1 MRSEESHFIY
11 VQNLFLKHLNLPYD
25 TTIVD
30 DDEDNEDIKPITPE
44 EIKFEKMWDNY
55 FDQKSNLADER
66 LEKLKKNH
74 PKLYAEYEE
83 QYYNSL
89 QNNIDMQINSLETS
103 TLINNLSLDF
113 TFGAYSLCGINMFTH
128 NIPYC
133 FCSSNITSILA
144 IEFKEFITNK
154 HNTIKQCKN
163 CGKYFIPNNLRDI
176 KYCNN
181 VFENNKTCKQIGK
194 ELTYKKSLQDDKL
207 LDMYRKRYL
216 SLASSVSHYGTEKAI
231 ERFENYKKDGTVMKK
246 KYLSKEITKKEFGDW
261 IQKSKKQ

>member
-1 MRSEESHFIY
+1 
-11 VQNLFLKHLNLPYD
+11 
-25 TTIVD
+25 
-30 DDEDNEDIKPITPE
+30 
-44 EIKFEKMWDNY
+44 
-55 FDQKSNLADER
+55 
-66 LEKLKKNH
+66 
-74 PKLYAEYEE
+74 
-83 QYYNSL
+83 
-89 QNNIDMQINSLETS
+89 
-103 TLINNLSLDF
+103 
-113 TFGAYSLCGINMFTH
+113 MFTH

-216 SLASSVSHYGTEKAI
+216 SLASSVSHYGTDKAI
-231 ERFENYKKDGTVMKK
+231 AKFEKYKKDGAVMKK
-246 KYLSKEITKKEFGDW
+246 KYLDKKISEEYFKTWIIGTK
-261 IQKSKKQ
+261 